1 MKLENCKEKC
11 FTFTCGCRGSQPR
24 MYASPYFLVSF
35 HFHSQTEPM
44 AREHDDLFCHE
55 PCSTKQAGEVGS
67 PSSLEVYT
75 PVPTHF
81 SLGAPSEGIISL
93 PGAPFGDQ
101 FFHIHTFWGYSTNPI
116 FRKHIPIRGSFPYLF
131 TSSFMWWKQNKRHT
145 TKQDKMVFQNLEE
158 NKVAGES

>member
-1 MKLENCKEKC
+1 MAVGGLSLEC
-11 FTFTCGCRGSQPR
+11 
-24 MYASPYFLVSF
+24 MHLVLVSF

-44 AREHDDLFCHE
+44 AREHDGLFCHE

-101 FFHIHTFWGYSTNPI
+101 FFHIHTFGGTVQIQSLENIFQLGVAFPI
-116 FRKHIPIRGSFPYLF
+116 FSPLLF
-131 TSSFMWWKQNKRHT
+131 CG
-145 TKQDKMVFQNLEE
+145 E
-158 NKVAGES
+158 NKTKGTPQSRTRWYFKTWRKIKLPESHKHKESICSFITFN